1 MVGHVLTARQSVC
14 PLCESTAHDAPWGVV
29 VPVVASL
36 VDASVAAVE
45 LVELDVPVSMMSAM
59 PQPSAP
65 AVATAESVR
74 IKARAR
80 IAQDPAPVVVSGPS
94 SE

>member
-1 MVGHVLTARQSVC
+1 MLTARHSVW
-14 PLCESTAHDAPWGVV
+14 PLCESTAHSAPCGVV

-36 VDASVAAVE
+36 VDASVVLVE
-45 LVELDVPVSMMSAM
+45 LVDVDVPVSMMSAM

-65 AVATAESVR
+65 AVATAEMPK
-74 IKARAR
+74 ITLRAR
-80 IAQDPAPVVVSGPS
+80 IAQDPALLFLRGPS